1 MRRYCGISG
10 VSSSSSRSSSTGGG
24 GRGGRDEPL
33 PLLARGATSTHV
45 RTVAASRCAASMSRE
60 TGFMITDTR
69 A

>member
-10 VSSSSSRSSSTGGG
+10 VSSRGGG

-60 TGFMITDTR
+60 TGFVITDIC
-69 A
+69 APLHNSV